1 MKKENRFY
9 DAIEKETNKTTTE
22 NGAGSFSS
30 TLNKNLDFF
39 AQASAKRG
47 SDTVFKELF
56 EPAVFENPELALKNL
71 FYLRDVRGGNGERQI
86 FRDCLEGF
94 FRNIKKYKL
103 GKITNSRVKNF
114 LKLIPEYGRWD
125 DLIEL
130 NTYSK
135 TFENIKCS
143 IIKDQF
149 IADMKNALAD
159 KPVSLLAKWF
169 PVYNNVKN
177 SERKG
182 WAKKLC
188 YKIFRGDFKK
198 AREIV
203 GSLRSYIDIV
213 EKRMSTNDWL
223 NIDYSKVPSRA
234 GLLYRD
240 TFGIHDPKGYNQFL
254 NRVLEGTE
262 KINAGTLAPY
272 DIVRE
277 YRKEYFKNNDCCIN
291 DTLEEMWKALPD
303 DVNTQNAICVVDVSD
318 SMGWTSG
325 RGNNIPKP
333 IDVAISLGIYFS
345 EKNPTEVFRN
355 KFLTFSQRPSFVSF
369 DENMSLFDR
378 IERTEQADWGAN
390 TNITRVFELI
400 LETAL
405 KHNLKN
411 SDMPK
416 TIFIISDMQFDD
428 CCNFGSETAY
438 DAIRNKYKNSG
449 YDLPTICF
457 WNVAARVGNIPVLNN
472 EKNVT
477 LVSGFSQN
485 NFRFVMEGKTPVE
498 LMNEVL
504 GSDRYKNVK
513 L

>member
-1 MKKENRFY
+1 MEKENKFY

-47 SDTVFKELF
+47 SDTVFKDLF
-56 EPAVFENPELALKNL
+56 EPAIFENPELALKNL
-71 FYLRDVRGGNGERQI
+71 FYLRDIRGGNGERKI
-86 FRDCLEGF
+86 FRDCLEEF

-135 TFENIKCS
+135 VFEKIKYG
-143 IIKDQF
+143 IIKEQF
-149 IADMKNALAD
+149 ISDVKNALAE

-169 PVYNNVKN
+169 PVLNNVKN
-177 SERKG
+177 PERKK

-188 YKIFRGDFKK
+188 YKIFSGDFKK
-198 AREIV
+198 ARKIV
-203 GSLRSYIDIV
+203 GTLRSYIDIV
-213 EKRMSTNDWL
+213 EKKMSANDWK
-223 NIDYSKVPSRA
+223 NINYSKVPSRA
-234 GLLYRD
+234 GLIYRD
-240 TFGIHDPKGYNQFL
+240 AFCNHDSEGYREFINKVAKGK
-254 NRVLEGTE
+254 E
-262 KINAGTLAPY
+262 KINAGALAPY
-272 DIVRE
+272 EIVEKYIRAG
-277 YRKEYFKNNDCCIN
+277 DWSD
-291 DTLEEMWKALPD
+291 DTLDELWKALPG
-303 DVNTQNAICVVDVSD
+303 DVNTKNAICVVDVSG
-318 SMGWTSG
+318 SMYWGSQNP
-325 RGNNIPKP
+325 RP
-333 IDVAISLGIYFS
+333 IDVAISLGIYFA
-345 EKNPTEVFRN
+345 ERNPTNVFRN
-355 KFLTFSQRPSFVSF
+355 KFLTFSEKPSFVSF
-369 DENMSLFDR
+369 DEDMTLLDKILKTR
-378 IERTEQADWGAN
+378 QADWGGN
-390 TNITRVFELI
+390 TDIISVFRLI

-405 KHNLKN
+405 KYNLKN

-428 CCNFGSETAY
+428 CCEFGTETAY
-438 DAIRNKYKNSG
+438 EAIKKKYKKSG

-457 WNVAARVGNIPVLNN
+457 WNVAARDGNIPVLNN

-485 NFRFVMEGKTPVE
+485 NFMFVMEGKTPVE
-498 LMNEVL
+498 LMNEIL
-504 GSDRYKNVK
+504 GSERYKNVK